1 MPKNEPQSAFAEW
14 RWVLGIASLFLLLS
28 SLPYWAGY
36 RAQTDELV
44 FSGAVFNRLDVDAHL
59 AAMQLGAGGA
69 WQQHLRFT
77 SEPHEGAYV
86 RMAYVLMGHTAD
98 VLGLAIPAAF
108 QVFRLSFGLL
118 ACLGIYALMA
128 QALDDLFWRR
138 LAYVWALSGSGL
150 GWLMM
155 AIGWLPQPDIS
166 PIDFWLIDPY
176 PFFGMLMFPHF
187 SLVTAL
193 LAAMLV
199 GFLSYL
205 RRPRGWKLVLVAV
218 AGVLAQLAQ
227 SYAPL
232 LADLGMAGAVLA
244 EFLRQRKIRWQ
255 IIGALAIIAL
265 TQIPMSV
272 YGALVFWRNPLWGGF
287 ITQNITLSP
296 PPVYYFWGFALL
308 WPPTLWGIWRTL
320 RRLPRGQQDFEW
332 NASLAAIV
340 WLVGALILAYLPW
353 NLQRRFT
360 HALMLPLAILA
371 VTGLKDVL
379 ARWPASRKLLPLF
392 LVGFSAISSLY
403 LAFGLSMYIYS
414 RPDILYDP
422 AALVE
427 AIDWLGTEASS
438 NDVVLSASRSGQLVA
453 ARGGLVAYIGHPIE
467 TLDYD
472 QKALLVEDYF
482 SGVIGQADLPY
493 CGCDWLI
500 VGPYERALGSGFL
513 PQDAELMYQNADVA
527 VYKFNT
533 P

>member
-128 QALDDLFWRR
+128 QAFDELFWRR
-138 LAYVWALSGSGL
+138 LAFVWALSGSGL

-205 RRPRGWKLVLVAV
+205 RRPRGWKLILVAV

-232 LADLGMAGAVLA
+232 LADLGMAGAALA

-272 YGALVFWRNPLWGGF
+272 YGAMVFWRNPLWGGF

-308 WPPTLWGIWRTL
+308 WSPALLGIWRTL

-340 WLVGALILAYLPW
+340 WLVGALILVHD
-353 NLQRRFT
+353 RDR
-360 HALMLPLAILA
+360 M
-371 VTGLKDVL
+371 
-379 ARWPASRKLLPLF
+379 
-392 LVGFSAISSLY
+392 
-403 LAFGLSMYIYS
+403 FG
-414 RPDILYDP
+414 
-422 AALVE
+422 
-427 AIDWLGTEASS
+427 W
-438 NDVVLSASRSGQLVA
+438 
-453 ARGGLVAYIGHPIE
+453 
-467 TLDYD
+467 
-472 QKALLVEDYF
+472 
-482 SGVIGQADLPY
+482 
-493 CGCDWLI
+493 
-500 VGPYERALGSGFL
+500 
-513 PQDAELMYQNADVA
+513 
-527 VYKFNT
+527 
-533 P
+533 